1 MKKFSSKISSWL
13 TPVAMKFSN
22 QRHLCAIRDGFV
34 VLMPL
39 VIVSSFFILINNVIL
54 DSNNGILR
62 NIVDLSRYQAIG
74 NQVYNGT
81 LGFLSILIAFTVAYK
96 LSEGYG
102 EDGLISGVISVAVLV
117 TMFPSTLEI
126 VPIGA
131 DKPVEVMGAISQ
143 NETSATGLL
152 FAIISA
158 LVGTE
163 IFLRLQKNNKF
174 KISLPDTVPLAVS
187 KSFSALIPAF
197 ITLTLFGVIV
207 FIIESL
213 FGFGLQ
219 DLVVKLIQK
228 PLSAVFQG
236 MIGINIVMLFQNLL
250 WSLGIHGTFV
260 LGPITEPT
268 LLVAIQ
274 ENINAFNVGLDI
286 PNIVTKPFIDS
297 FAMLGGGGCTIGLI
311 IAILIASKREEDKGI
326 AKLSIAPGL
335 FNINEPLMFGLPV
348 ILNPIL
354 AIPLIL
360 VPLINLNIAYIA
372 TRLGLISKTVVMVPW
387 TTPPILSAYL
397 STAGD
402 WRAAVLAALLI
413 GISIIVY
420 LPFVMATNIVSAHTE
435 LEDENTE
442 I

>member
-96 LSEGYG
+96 LSESYG
-102 EDGLISGVISVAVLV
+102 EDGLISGIISVAVLV

-420 LPFVMATNIVSAHTE
+420 LPFVMATNIVSPHTE

>member
-1 MKKFSSKISSWL
+1 
-13 TPVAMKFSN
+13 
-22 QRHLCAIRDGFV
+22 
-34 VLMPL
+34 
-39 VIVSSFFILINNVIL
+39 
-54 DSNNGILR
+54 
-62 NIVDLSRYQAIG
+62 
-74 NQVYNGT
+74 
-81 LGFLSILIAFTVAYK
+81 
-96 LSEGYG
+96 
-102 EDGLISGVISVAVLV
+102 
-117 TMFPSTLEI
+117 MFPSTLEI